1 MPTIPCFHLGSWL
14 SILFIFFLEIFMIKL
29 EYRRAISLWVC
40 QKIGFLSSFLRPE
53 ITVGVL
59 TLGHSYN
66 RFHPVA
72 LSYVPFPSP
81 RVILSPFCTCLAPGQ
96 QEAGLRS
103 LWSGSLCRLCSSA
116 NPVGWECGRRTSQ
129 QNAWAPPSCV
139 FILALPTLA
148 HCFCFCIFF
157 ILIYNLFIMTL
168 RVKQVS
174 WTGEMHLFLLSQL
187 KLPSSSTFP
196 HVLETLH

>member
-1 MPTIPCFHLGSWL
+1 
-14 SILFIFFLEIFMIKL
+14 MIKL

-103 LWSGSLCRLCSSA
+103 LWSGASA
-116 NPVGWECGRRTSQ
+116 GFVHLR
-129 QNAWAPPSCV
+129 
-139 FILALPTLA
+139 ILLA
-148 HCFCFCIFF
+148 GSA
-157 ILIYNLFIMTL
+157 
-168 RVKQVS
+168 V
-174 WTGEMHLFLLSQL
+174 EELLSR
-187 KLPSSSTFP
+187 T
-196 HVLETLH
+196 LEPLRPVCSF